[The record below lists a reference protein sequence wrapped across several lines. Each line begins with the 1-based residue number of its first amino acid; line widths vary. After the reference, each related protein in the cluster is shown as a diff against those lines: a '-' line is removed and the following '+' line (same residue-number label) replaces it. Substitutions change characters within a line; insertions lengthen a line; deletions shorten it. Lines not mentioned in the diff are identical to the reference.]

1 MHLLG
6 DGNGGNDDDADE
18 QYNLLANI
26 HHLGDMPDEMT
37 KSFDDDDTKEP
48 DLYQIYETHFGDPK
62 TASETGRLPGEL
74 FGRRSPVS
82 PFQKSMGCSRGHTEE

>member
-1 MHLLG
+1 
-6 DGNGGNDDDADE
+6 
-18 QYNLLANI
+18 
-26 HHLGDMPDEMT
+26 MT

-74 FGRRSPVS
+74 FGKLSDGPAGNS
-82 PFQKSMGCSRGHTEE
+82 DSLGGPLEQLG